1 MATAKRARDYHAG
14 KCMNDK
20 QNPSLMIVLKIDT
33 DGLIPAVLKRAGFP
47 DVLVWM
53 FEWFRPDDSRAANAE
68 DFHR

>member
-1 MATAKRARDYHAG
+1 
-14 KCMNDK
+14 
-20 QNPSLMIVLKIDT
+20 MIVLKIDT